1 MGRKNMRKNN
11 ISGNSHNQ
19 QDILEENNKIIDD
32 FKTIIDEINKLPQT
46 QFFKKLSKL
55 PKIKSKNC
63 KK

>member
-1 MGRKNMRKNN
+1 MRKNN

-46 QFFKKLSKL
+46 QF
-55 PKIKSKNC
+55 
-63 KK
+63 

>member
-1 MGRKNMRKNN
+1 MRKDN
-11 ISGNSHNQ
+11 ISRNSHNQ

>member
-1 MGRKNMRKNN
+1 MRKNN

-55 PKIKSKNC
+55 QKIKSKNC

>member
-1 MGRKNMRKNN
+1 MGRKNTRKNN

-19 QDILEENNKIIDD
+19 QDTLEENNKKIDD

-46 QFFKKLSKL
+46 RFFKKLSKL
-55 PKIKSKNC
+55 PKTKSENC

>member
-1 MGRKNMRKNN
+1 MRKNN
-11 ISGNSHNQ
+11 IAGNSHNQ
-19 QDILEENNKIIDD
+19 QDILEENNKTIDD
-32 FKTIIDEINKLPQT
+32 FKTIVDEINKLPQT

>member
-1 MGRKNMRKNN
+1 MRKNN

-19 QDILEENNKIIDD
+19 QDILEENNKTIDD

>member
-1 MGRKNMRKNN
+1 MRKNN

-63 KK
+63 K

>member
-1 MGRKNMRKNN
+1 MRKNN

>member
-1 MGRKNMRKNN
+1 MRKNN

-46 QFFKKLSKL
+46 QFLKKLSKL